1 MALLRHVG
9 MKVKNLEMSMWTYQA
24 LGFKQ
29 QGEVETFK
37 VAKMVDEKG
46 QVFELYEGNYTPH
59 ISVNWYEDLGGNLI
73 EIVKEKT

>member
-1 MALLRHVG
+1 M
-9 MKVKNLEMSMWTYQA
+9 
-24 LGFKQ
+24 
-29 QGEVETFK
+29 ETFK